1 MAARTLLAGI
11 DAGLACDPV
20 PQEPAMT
27 RSVRSLAFLSLG
39 ACLFSLAAC
48 SSTGAPSGDQTK
60 NEPGPQ
66 GAYGLTENVGTME
79 EDVIQS
85 DDANQDPFANDPS
98 PVPN

>member
-1 MAARTLLAGI
+1 
-11 DAGLACDPV
+11 
-20 PQEPAMT
+20 MT

-39 ACLFSLAAC
+39 ACLVSFAAC

-60 NEPGPQ
+60 NEPGPP